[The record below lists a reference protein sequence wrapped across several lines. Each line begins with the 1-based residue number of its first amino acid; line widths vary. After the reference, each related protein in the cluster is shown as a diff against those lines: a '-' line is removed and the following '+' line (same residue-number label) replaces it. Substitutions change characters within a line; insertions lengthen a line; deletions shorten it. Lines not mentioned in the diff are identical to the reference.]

1 METYDA
7 AALRHLSDG
16 DHLFRDGRIDNADHL
31 FGISAECAIK
41 WKLMPQLTTE
51 AAVKAMKIH
60 INDLW
65 RKAVIHLKGRQS
77 VLLLSTLKSGGDP
90 FSDWHIDQ
98 RYRASGQVI
107 AETVERHRRACSRV
121 MGAVGLLATL
131 K

>member
-41 WKLMPQLTTE
+41 WKLMPQLTGE
-51 AAVKAMKIH
+51 AVKTMKVH
-60 INDLW
+60 VDDLW
-65 RKAVIHLKGRQS
+65 RKSLRHLKGRQS
-77 VLLLSTLKSGGDP
+77 LPLLSALKSGGEP
-90 FSDWHIDQ
+90 FSDWRIDQ
-98 RYRASGQVI
+98 RYQASGQV
-107 AETVERHRRACSRV
+107 APETAERHRKACSRV
-121 MGAVGLLATL
+121 MGAVGLLAAL